1 MKAFQS
7 FDFSMPD
14 EGFSISHGWFR
25 GWAQPMLPGEKRFR
39 TVNTQKQY

>member
-14 EGFSISHGWFR
+14 SLMKAFKSFDFSMPDEGFSIF
-25 GWAQPMLPGEKRFR
+25 
-39 TVNTQKQY
+39 